1 MKFRE
6 SEYIKVTQQE
16 IQNLS
21 LSSVMQG
28 CKVELVGGVYCK
40 LLKAFVLSTAG
51 CLI

>member
-6 SEYIKVTQQE
+6 SEYIKVTWQE

-28 CKVELVGGVYCK
+28 CKVELIDGV
-40 LLKAFVLSTAG
+40 KAFALTTAG